1 MGFYRFARASGSKTF
16 FKVEWDPKVNFFYAK
31 INGQIL
37 ISFLISVYADPQNL
51 TAGKCVFMFLT
62 EEIQYHDGLQSRE
75 LGQAPILLCGPNS

>member
-51 TAGKCVFMFLT
+51 TAGKC
-62 EEIQYHDGLQSRE
+62 
-75 LGQAPILLCGPNS
+75 ILLILTSVMING